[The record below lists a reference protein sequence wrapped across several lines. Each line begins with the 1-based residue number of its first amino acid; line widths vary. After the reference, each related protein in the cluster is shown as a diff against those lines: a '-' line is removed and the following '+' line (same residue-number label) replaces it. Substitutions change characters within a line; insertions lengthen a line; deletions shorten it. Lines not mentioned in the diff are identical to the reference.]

1 MTGPDDGAAG
11 LAPHP
16 LHRADVEAMLASL
29 VAQLLARRHHGELR
43 FVPHDVDPEKLELL
57 RSLSP

>member
-1 MTGPDDGAAG
+1 MPDAAAAG
-11 LAPHP
+11 LAPQV
-16 LHRADVEAMLASL
+16 LHRAGVEVMLASL
-29 VAQLLARRHHGELR
+29 VAQLFARRHHGELR